1 MLNKRS
7 GSHEINR
14 LLGPIENEEPWQ
26 VGIISL
32 KEQARFGT
40 GKLL

>member
-1 MLNKRS
+1 VFDKKT
-7 GSHEINR
+7 GSHEINS
-14 LLGPIENEEPWQ
+14 LIGPIENKALWQ
-26 VGIISL
+26 VRIMSL